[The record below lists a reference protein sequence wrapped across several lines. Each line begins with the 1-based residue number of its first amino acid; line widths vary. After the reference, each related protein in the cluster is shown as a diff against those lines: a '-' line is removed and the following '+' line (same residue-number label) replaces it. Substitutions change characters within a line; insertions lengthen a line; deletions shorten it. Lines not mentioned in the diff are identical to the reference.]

1 MTLLSAIDPAH
12 FAHAA
17 LFFYVLALLMRD
29 GLQLRFL
36 LLIGTGFYI
45 LYYFT
50 IADLPLWDAI
60 WASFF
65 IGVANI
71 YSIIRTLTERTTFAM
86 SAQQKAVFEHFH
98 TMTPGQFRTIMKKG
112 ETLTADGPVQLVKEG
127 TVPDALYFVLQGQI
141 HLRRSDKMITIPPK
155 VFIGEISYVQGGQ
168 VPASATVG
176 LAEGAEYIKWDRAQL
191 RRLTEQSQP
200 LSNALS
206 ALFNR
211 DMGSKLTQSWP
222 LTVGQ

>member
-1 MTLLSAIDPAH
+1 MFSAVDPAH

-29 GLQLRFL
+29 GLRLRFF

-50 IADLPLWDAI
+50 IGDVPLWDAI
-60 WASFF
+60 WASTL
-65 IGVANI
+65 IGITNV

-86 SAQQKAVFEHFH
+86 SAQHKAVFEHFH

-112 ETLTADGPVQLVKEG
+112 ETITVDGPVHLVEEG
-127 TVPDALYFVLQGQI
+127 KVPDALYFVLDGQI
-141 HLRRSDKMITIPPK
+141 QLRRKDKMIAIPPQ

-168 VPASATVG
+168 VPASATVE
-176 LAEGAEYIKWDRAQL
+176 LAEGARYIKWDRAQL
-191 RRLTEQSQP
+191 RRMTDQSQP

-222 LTVGQ
+222 LAAGQ